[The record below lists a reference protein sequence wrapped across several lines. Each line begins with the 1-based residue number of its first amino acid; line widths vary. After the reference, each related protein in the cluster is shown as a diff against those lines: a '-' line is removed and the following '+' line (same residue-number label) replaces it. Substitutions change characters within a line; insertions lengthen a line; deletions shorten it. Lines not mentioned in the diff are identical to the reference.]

1 MHAKLQ
7 YSMKETLLML
17 AKYNLWAN
25 GLMIDV
31 IAKLSDEQLKTE
43 LVSSFPN
50 IYATVWHC
58 VRAEHIWLQR
68 LNLVEKPIWMEDEG
82 RSIEEVCKIWLESS
96 RELVAFTEKQFDD
109 NSFTHVF
116 QFYRNKQAV
125 KMQVYHTLLHA
136 FNHNTYHRGQLVT
149 MLRQVGVDKI
159 PGTDVSLFP
168 IK

>member
-1 MHAKLQ
+1 
-7 YSMKETLLML
+7 MKETVLML

-25 GLMIDV
+25 SQMIEV
-31 IAKLSDEQLKTE
+31 ITALPEEKLKVE

-50 IYATVWHC
+50 IYTTVWHC

-68 LNLVEKPIWMEDEG
+68 LNLVENPVWMEDDG
-82 RSIEEVCKIWLESS
+82 KNIDEVCKLWIESS
-96 RELVAFTEKQFDD
+96 KALADYTEKQFDD

-116 QFYRNKQAV
+116 QFYRNKQPV

-149 MLRQVGVDKI
+149 MLRQVGITKI
-159 PGTDVSLFP
+159 PSLDLSVFTAR
-168 IK
+168 